1 MTPSDHESDE
11 DLVRRYRAGDVSAF
25 DGLVDRHARGAIRFA
40 AQILGDRHEAEDVA
54 QESFVRLL
62 SVARNGAYDA
72 RRGRFAAF
80 FFRLV
85 RNLALDRKRGRPAPA
100 SLEDVV
106 AAPLD
111 CEGAFVAER
120 GEVRERLQAILE
132 RLPEHERSAL
142 ALREFEGLAY
152 RDVAE
157 ALGAS
162 LEQVKTW
169 IFRARRKIEREWNA
183 PSDAPSAAR
192 RKSE

>member
-11 DLVRRYRAGDVSAF
+11 DLVRRYRAGDASAF